1 MCDESFEGARHDF
14 VNVERLEKF
23 VEVPGR
29 ELIHVRVECCCFIYK
44 HDDHIGDHTTN
55 DASRTIP

>member
-1 MCDESFEGARHDF
+1 VKIRTGDELRCDFS
-14 VNVERLEKF
+14 
-23 VEVPGR
+23 
-29 ELIHVRVECCCFIYK
+29 CFIYK